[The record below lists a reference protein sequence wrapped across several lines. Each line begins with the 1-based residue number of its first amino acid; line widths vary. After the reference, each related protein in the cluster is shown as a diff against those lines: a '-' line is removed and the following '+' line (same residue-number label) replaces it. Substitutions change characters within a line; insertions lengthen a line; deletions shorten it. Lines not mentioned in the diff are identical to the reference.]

1 MCSLAVLKV
10 RVQHQGAIRV
20 GFWWGLSSWL
30 ADSCL
35 LTVSSDGLSLV
46 WALKTGE
53 RSGVYLTSYKN
64 TSPTGQSPSSWPHLI
79 LTIHISKFNRCW
91 GLGFN
96 IWILER
102 HNSFYHRAVTE
113 RPQNKT
119 GFYFSLVHHTEV
131 SRQLDLVSDSILYVT
146 EDLGSFWSVA
156 WPFSRWCPYT
166 AYPHYVCPTREK
178 RAIILRQYMKIKEPL
193 FLNFLFYTKVWL
205 IYNVV

>member
-10 RVQHQGAIRV
+10 RVRHQGALRV
-20 GFWWGLSSWL
+20 GFWWGLSFLL

-46 WALKTGE
+46 WALRTGE

-79 LTIHISKFNRCW
+79 LTIHISKFNHSW

-96 IWILER
+96 IRILER

-131 SRQLDLVSDSILYVT
+131 SRQLNLVSDSILYVT
-146 EDLGSFWSVA
+146 EDLGFFWSVA

-166 AYPHYVCPTREK
+166 QCPHLYTVSSLCLSNPWE
-178 RAIILRQYMKIKEPL
+178 EGN
-193 FLNFLFYTKVWL
+193 NFKAVHE
-205 IYNVV
+205 N